1 MAGLSLLCQDPRVAS
16 IRSRRVQGM
25 TQQTNPTAVNLL
37 NKVPE
42 ITIFFWII
50 KMMSTTI
57 GETGADYLNVD
68 WRLGLTGTAVVTGML
83 LALALFFQ
91 IKAKRFVP
99 SLYWVSVL
107 LISVFGTL
115 VTDNLSDNLGCHCRS
130 QPRC

>member
-1 MAGLSLLCQDPRVAS
+1 
-16 IRSRRVQGM
+16 M

-83 LALALFFQ
+83 LALAFFFRSRQ
-91 IKAKRFVP
+91 NALCLRSTGCRFC
-99 SLYWVSVL
+99 SSACSVRWL
-107 LISVFGTL
+107 PII
-115 VTDNLSDNLGCHCRS
+115 
-130 QPRC
+130 

>member
-1 MAGLSLLCQDPRVAS
+1 M
-16 IRSRRVQGM
+16 
-25 TQQTNPTAVNLL
+25 
-37 NKVPE
+37 PE

-68 WRLGLTGTAVVTGML
+68 WRLGLTGTSVVTGML

-115 VTDNLSDNLGCHCRS
+115 VTDNLSDKSLGAIAGLNRAVDLVPRFVSAAACRRHGTS
-130 QPRC
+130 DQLQLSGDDWPRA